1 MIVVVAPAS
10 MVLEHIVDFVGVAV
24 GEEVAVNADIPP
36 KRATK
41 AVYFTCGFPVL
52 CRMSHL
58 GFVILH
64 C

>member
-1 MIVVVAPAS
+1 